1 MSATPAKLDRATVLH
16 VAKLASLSLSDDEA
30 DRFTEELARIV
41 AYVGELQAVD
51 TTGVEPTADVQLTRS
66 AWRAD
71 ELAPCLSREEALAAA
86 PRVEG
91 DGFAVPVFVE

>member
-1 MSATPAKLDRATVLH
+1 MTKKLDRATVLH
-16 VAKLASLSLSDDEA
+16 VAKLASLHLSDEEA
-30 DRFTEELARIV
+30 DRFTEELARVV
-41 AYVGELQAVD
+41 AYVGELEAVD
-51 TTGVEPTADVQLTRS
+51 TTGVEPTAEVQLTRS

-71 ELAPCLSREEALAAA
+71 EPRPGLRHEEALAAA

>member
-1 MSATPAKLDRATVLH
+1 MTKKLDRAAVLH

-41 AYVGELQAVD
+41 AYVDELATVD
-51 TTGVEPTADVQLTRS
+51 TAGVEPTAEVQLTRS

-71 ELAPCLSREEALAAA
+71 EVEPGLSHDDALAAA
-86 PRVEG
+86 PKVEHG
-91 DGFAVPVFVE
+91 GFAVPVFVE